1 MDIDIDIP
9 SHKKEVVFNKT
20 RDYMESIGGSL
31 VRVGTY
37 KTETTK
43 SAIQTACRGMGISSD
58 IALYL
63 SGLIPVDRGTVRTLH
78 DTVYGSEEKGLEPHK
93 DFIREVNKYEGLMD
107 VIFGVEGLISGRSSH
122 AAGVIPHLDIV
133 D

>member
-1 MDIDIDIP
+1 MEKKPRNFDKDLSPDIDIDIP

-63 SGLIPVDRGTVRTLH
+63 STKACI
-78 DTVYGSEEKGLEPHK
+78 
-93 DFIREVNKYEGLMD
+93 
-107 VIFGVEGLISGRSSH
+107 
-122 AAGVIPHLDIV
+122 
-133 D
+133 